1 MDDDGGRTVPEH
13 RPARLTP
20 VRPRGPLDGVAKT
33 FDTIDEY
40 IGSFPPDVQPSL
52 EQVRETIRAV
62 LPDADEAIGYGMPA
76 FRLDGRALVYFGG
89 WQHHVGVYPLPD
101 VEGDDEQR
109 LAPYLAGKGTARFP
123 LDEPLPLDLIA
134 RLVELL
140 RTQRDGH
147 TG

>member
-1 MDDDGGRTVPEH
+1 
-13 RPARLTP
+13 
-20 VRPRGPLDGVAKT
+20 VAKT

-40 IGSFPPDVQPSL
+40 IGSFPPDVQPAL
-52 EQVRETIRAV
+52 EQVRETIRAA

-140 RTQRDGH
+140 RSQRDGH